1 MPSKTEFYRQ
11 MADHVATQ
19 LTGSW
24 QEWAGFL
31 TTAARLYKYPFH
43 EQLLI
48 YAQRPDATACAE
60 YDLWNEKMGRYVR
73 RGSKGIALVD
83 DSGDRP
89 RLRYVFDISDTGTRE
104 HSRTPWLWQLE
115 ERHLDSVQAMLERT
129 YDVSGDDLAGQLT
142 EVAGKLA
149 EEYWTEHQQDFFYI
163 VDGSF
168 LEEYDEYNIGVQF
181 KAAATVSITYAL
193 MSRCGLEP
201 ERYFDHEDFMAI
213 FDFNTPS
220 TIGALG
226 TAVSQINQQVL
237 RQIGVTVRN
246 AEREA
251 NQERSKQD
259 EQSHDL
265 YPERRLSDSRPEA
278 EPAAGE
284 TPGQVRQDE
293 ENLPEGTSSHPLQPD
308 VAEREAV
315 PAPSGDRRDR
325 PEQTGADDAP
335 AGEGSGSH
343 RGTESQR
350 SHEVGGA
357 DEHLQSSGRRNPDG
371 GAYQQLT
378 LNLFLSEAEQIQS
391 IDEAEN
397 VAHTSSAFSFAQND
411 IDHVLRLG
419 GNTDRQ
425 RERVVA
431 AFEKQ
436 KTTAEIA
443 EILKTLYHGG
453 NGLGSVSAWYAEDGI
468 HLSHGKSVRYDR
480 SAQVISWE
488 SAAERIGELLESG
501 QFASNVELAEAAG
514 YERSLLAEKLWHLYH
529 DFSDK
534 ARDSGYLSCLSGI
547 QRTGFPEETAW
558 LTEQLN
564 SPEFRQTLAEE
575 YAAFWTAYQQD
586 RELLRFHY
594 HKPREIWESL
604 QDLSLPRKSFSSE
617 MQDVPAVKQFITEDE
632 IDAAMTGG
640 SGIEG
645 GKGRI
650 FTFFKNPHT
659 DKEKVDFLKSEYG
672 IGGHSHALSGAM
684 GSNEDHDGKGLHY
697 KKDGCPD
704 MHFTWEKVAK
714 RITGLIQKGRYLT
727 EQEQAQ
733 YDKIQAEKALA
744 EEDALQAQQ
753 PTPEIWEYNGVK
765 ERHSDDIVLYQMGDF
780 FELYGEDAKTAAAEL
795 DFHLTTR
802 AIPGGGRVEMCGF
815 PANRL
820 EQVVEHLRDQHDV
833 TISAVPEGGRERQE
847 YSMLSIDHEAE
858 QHINAQEAEF
868 GADGTRV
875 FRDMEPEQAT
885 PTIREL
891 YEKYKPIVM
900 EAVTQDT
907 RYRNA
912 CGHSDYENAMIECN
926 AAVRRTILD
935 SHDIELIRLFS
946 DVPEF
951 RQWLHREV
959 ADETYPKLHELLRP
973 LSQEDIDSA
982 LCAWNGN
989 IESKHA
995 VVRYMKDHAREKDTA
1010 AWLAQEYGGSNSLFV
1025 VRAGSPEEMQLPWP
1039 KVQRRL
1045 AQLIQEDRFYTEEEQ
1060 DRFDNIDPIAIREA
1074 LEERGIVNGQV
1085 ADPEKLDNDP
1095 FIQRVMSDA
1104 EQIAAAEAEQ
1114 TSEVSI
1120 SDEEYDAVRSPI
1132 PQRTS
1137 YDPATPVYAV
1147 GDTVYIEDDAYQIT
1161 ELREDTVQLLPTGMV
1176 YPIYRAERKE
1186 QFEQLLRA
1194 DRRNAYYT
1202 EFLPIDPDK
1211 ADQDLRDVLAHGLM
1225 DEADKKQISTLLQS
1239 GRSNSEIAYWLSRA
1253 YPGEIETLNLE
1264 TGDIADYR
1272 TTAQGMELEVMDAE
1286 EKRLAVLYFRW
1297 DEVAP
1302 LLRGMY
1308 ARQLDGFG
1316 QEQPQPA
1323 TESPTFHSETVAVY
1337 PGDKN
1342 NLPYDVVVER
1352 LHIEEPEPPA
1362 PVTEPEKTF
1371 EEVLDEHPV
1380 SIPVNG
1386 QWQTFPN
1393 ARAAE
1398 EASYEEYKANLRH
1411 NAQNFRITDAHLGE
1425 GGPKA
1430 KFQANI
1436 EAIKLL
1442 KHLEETTGQATPEQQ
1457 EILSRYVGW
1466 GGLADAFDPE
1476 KPAWAAE
1483 YAQLKELL
1491 TPEEYAA
1498 ARSSTLNA
1506 HYTSPTVIQAIY
1518 EAVGRMGFETGNIL
1532 EPSCGVGNF
1541 FGMLPEKMRNSRL
1554 YGVELDSISGRIA
1567 KQLYPKADITVA
1579 GFETTDRRDFY
1590 DLAIG
1595 NVPFG
1600 QYQVRDKAYDKL
1612 NFSIHNYFFA
1622 KALDQVRP
1630 GGVVAFV
1637 TSRYTMDAKDSTVRR
1652 YLAQRA
1658 ELLGAIRLPNDAF
1671 KKNAGA
1677 EVVSDIIFL
1686 QKRDRPLDIVPE
1698 WTQTGQTEDGFAIN
1712 RYFLDHPEMVL
1723 GRQEPEST
1731 AHGMDYTVN
1740 PIEGLELADQLHDA
1754 VKHIRG
1760 TYQEADLPEL
1770 GEGEAIDTSI
1780 PADPNVKNYSYT
1792 VVDGDVYFRENS
1804 RMVRPDLN
1812 ATAEARVQGLVGLR
1826 ECVQQLIDLQ
1836 MDAATPD
1843 SAIRDKQAEL
1853 NRLYD
1858 SFSAKYGLIND
1869 RANRLA
1875 FADDSSYYLLC
1886 ALEVIDED
1894 GKLERKADMFTKRTI
1909 KPHKAVETVDT
1920 ASEALAVSIAE
1931 RACVDMAYMSE
1942 LTGKTS
1948 DELAAELQG
1957 VIFRVPG
1964 QVEKDGTPH
1973 YVTADEYLSGNV
1985 RRKLRQAQRAAQQDP
2000 SFAANVEALTAAQ
2013 PKDLDASEIEVR
2025 LGATWIDKEYI
2036 QQFMYETFDTPFY
2049 MQRNIE
2055 VNYTPF
2061 TAEWQITGK
2070 SSISQNNVAAYTTY
2084 GTSRANAYKIL
2095 EDSLNLR
2102 DVRIYD
2108 TVEDAD
2114 GRERR
2119 VLNAKETTLAAQKQQ
2134 AIRDAFKD
2142 WIWKDPDRR
2151 QALVRQY
2158 NEEMNSTRPREYD
2171 GGHITFG
2178 GMNPAI
2184 TLREHQKN
2192 AIAHVLYGGN
2202 TLLAHE
2208 VGAGKTFEMVAAAME
2223 SKRLGLCQ
2231 KSLFVVPNHLTEQWA
2246 SEFLRLYPSA
2256 NILVTTKKDFETH
2269 NRKKFCARIA
2279 TGDYDAIIMG
2289 HSQFEKIPIS
2299 RERQER
2305 LLYEQI
2311 DEITEGIAEVQASGG
2326 ERFTVKQLERTRKSL
2341 EARLEKLQAES
2352 RKDDVVT
2359 FEQLGVDRLFVDE
2372 AHNYKNLFLYTKMR
2386 NVAGLSTSDAQKSSD
2401 MFAKCRYMD
2410 EITGNRGV
2418 IFATGTPV
2426 SNSMT
2431 ELYTMQRYLQYD
2443 RLQELNMTHFDCWA
2457 SRFGETVTAL
2467 ELAPEGTGY
2476 RARTRFSKFFNL
2488 PELMNLFKEVAD
2500 IKTADQLNLPTP
2512 EVEYH
2517 NIVAQPT
2524 EHQQEMVKALS
2535 ERASEVHRGS
2545 VDPSVDNMLKI
2556 TSDGRKLGLDQRIIN
2571 QLLPDEPGTKV
2582 NQCVDNIMQIWRDGD
2597 ADKLTQLVFCDIS
2610 TPQAA
2615 PSKKAAKQLDNPL
2628 LHGLEEA
2635 IPLDEPEPAFT
2646 IYEDIRQ
2653 KLIAQGM
2660 PADQIA
2666 FIHEANTEVRK
2677 KELFSKVRTGQVRV
2691 LLGSTAKMGAG
2702 TNVQDRLVALHDLDC
2717 PWRPGDLA
2725 QRKGRIERQ
2734 GNQNPLVHVYRY
2746 VTEGTFDA
2754 YLWQTVENKQKFIS
2768 QIMTS
2773 KSPVRSCD
2781 DVDETALSFAEI
2793 KALCAGDPRIKERM
2807 DLDVEVAK
2815 LKLMK
2820 ADHQSKQYRLEDQLL
2835 KYSPQEIE
2843 TNKGYIQGF
2852 EVDLET
2858 LVAHPH
2864 PADGFAGMEI
2874 RGDVLTD
2881 KENAGAALLDACKEV
2896 KTSDPVQI
2904 GSYRGFIMSVEF
2916 EAWKQEYTLLL
2927 KGQMT
2932 HRATLG
2938 TDPRGNLTR
2947 IDNALAQMPQRLE
2960 AVKNQLENL
2969 YQQQAAAK
2977 EEVGKP
2983 FPFEDDL
2990 RIKSARLVELDTLLN
3005 IDGKGHAQPET
3016 VAAKSA
3022 RPSVLDSLKRPVPPR
3037 SPEKKPKQHEEVR

>member
-1 MPSKTEFYRQ
+1 MPTKAELYAQ
-11 MADHVATQ
+11 MADKVATQ

-31 TTAARLYKYPFH
+31 TTASRLYKYPFH
-43 EQLLI
+43 EQLMI

-83 DSGDRP
+83 DSGNRP

-201 ERYFDHEDFMAI
+201 ERYFNHEDFMAI

-265 YPERRLSDSRPEA
+265 YPERRLSDSRPEV

-293 ENLPEGTSSHPLQPD
+293 ENLPEGTPSHPLQPD

-357 DEHLQSSGRRNPDG
+357 DEHLQSTGRGDSDG

-514 YERSLLAEKLWHLYH
+514 YERSLLATKFWNLYH
-529 DFSDK
+529 DLSED
-534 ARDSGYLSCLSGI
+534 AREAGYLSCLSEIKGN
-547 QRTGFPEETAW
+547 GFPEETRR
-558 LTEQLN
+558 LTEQLS
-564 SPEFRQTLAEE
+564 SPAFRQTLKEE
-575 YAAFWTAYQQD
+575 YAAFWTAYQQNRD
-586 RELLRFHY
+586 LLRFHY
-594 HKPREIWESL
+594 HRPREIWENLKDLDLPRRTFSS
-604 QDLSLPRKSFSSE
+604 DLS
-617 MQDVPAVKQFITEDE
+617 QVPTVQHFITEDE

-640 SGIEG
+640 SSFAG

-650 FTFFKNPHT
+650 YAFFMENHT
-659 DKEKVDFLKSEYG
+659 DKEKVRFLKDEYG
-672 IGGHSHALSGAM
+672 IGGRSHALSGATHS
-684 GSNEDHDGKGLHY
+684 GEDHDGKGLHY
-697 KKDGCPD
+697 KKQDCPD
-704 MHFTWEKVAK
+704 VHLNWEKVAK
-714 RITGLIQKGRYLT
+714 RITSLVQKGRYLT

-733 YDKIQAEKALA
+733 YDKIQAEKELA
-744 EEDALQAQQ
+744 EEDAIQAQQ
-753 PTPEIWEYNGVK
+753 PEVEEETPKPTFRE
-765 ERHSDDIVLYQMGDF
+765 Q
-780 FELYGEDAKTAAAEL
+780 FEQYKPVVTAAIFEDAA
-795 DFHLTTR
+795 
-802 AIPGGGRVEMCGF
+802 
-815 PANRL
+815 
-820 EQVVEHLRDQHDV
+820 
-833 TISAVPEGGRERQE
+833 
-847 YSMLSIDHEAE
+847 
-858 QHINAQEAEF
+858 
-868 GADGTRV
+868 
-875 FRDMEPEQAT
+875 
-885 PTIREL
+885 
-891 YEKYKPIVM
+891 
-900 EAVTQDT
+900 
-907 RYRNA
+907 YRNA
-912 CGHSDYENAMIECN
+912 CGHSDRENAVIEGN
-926 AAVRRTILD
+926 AAVRRAVLA
-935 SHDIELIRLFS
+935 SKNMELIRLYS

-951 RQWLHREV
+951 RQRLHREV
-959 ADETYPKLHELLRP
+959 IDETYPKLHELLRP

-982 LCAWNGN
+982 ICAWNGN

-1010 AWLAQEYGGSNSLFV
+1010 AWLAQEYGSSNSPFV
-1025 VRAGSPEEMQLPWP
+1025 VRTGSPEETQLPWP

-1045 AQLIQEDRFYTEEEQ
+1045 AQLIQENRFYTKEEQ

-1085 ADPEKLDNDP
+1085 ADPKKLDNDP
-1095 FIQRVMSDA
+1095 FIQRVVSDA
-1104 EQIAAAEAEQ
+1104 EQIVAAE
-1114 TSEVSI
+1114 
-1120 SDEEYDAVRSPI
+1120 SP
-1132 PQRTS
+1132 
-1137 YDPATPVYAV
+1137 A
-1147 GDTVYIEDDAYQIT
+1147 
-1161 ELREDTVQLLPTGMV
+1161 
-1176 YPIYRAERKE
+1176 
-1186 QFEQLLRA
+1186 
-1194 DRRNAYYT
+1194 
-1202 EFLPIDPDK
+1202 
-1211 ADQDLRDVLAHGLM
+1211 
-1225 DEADKKQISTLLQS
+1225 
-1239 GRSNSEIAYWLSRA
+1239 
-1253 YPGEIETLNLE
+1253 
-1264 TGDIADYR
+1264 
-1272 TTAQGMELEVMDAE
+1272 
-1286 EKRLAVLYFRW
+1286 
-1297 DEVAP
+1297 
-1302 LLRGMY
+1302 
-1308 ARQLDGFG
+1308 
-1316 QEQPQPA
+1316 
-1323 TESPTFHSETVAVY
+1323 FHSETVAVY
-1337 PGDKN
+1337 PGEKN

-1352 LHIEEPEPPA
+1352 LHIEEPESPT
-1362 PVTEPEKTF
+1362 PVPEQEKTF

-1380 SIPVNG
+1380 SIQVNG
-1386 QWQTFPN
+1386 RWQTFPN
-1393 ARAAE
+1393 ANAAE
-1398 EASYEEYKANLRH
+1398 EASYEEYKANLRR
-1411 NAQNFRITDAHLGE
+1411 NAQNFRITDEHLGE

-1430 KFQANI
+1430 KFQANVN
-1436 EAIKLL
+1436 AIRLL
-1442 KHLEETTGQATPEQQ
+1442 KELEAAGQQASPEQQ
-1457 EILSRYVGW
+1457 EVLSRYVGW
-1466 GGLADAFDPE
+1466 GGLSDAFDPE
-1476 KPAWAAE
+1476 KPAWALE

-1532 EPSCGVGNF
+1532 EPSMGVGNF
-1541 FGMLPEKMRNSRL
+1541 FGMLPEEMRNSRL
-1554 YGVELDSISGRIA
+1554 YGVELDPVSGRIA

-1579 GFETTDRRDFY
+1579 GFETTDRRDFF

-1600 QYQVRDKAYDKL
+1600 QYQVNDKAYNKL

-1712 RYFLDHPEMVL
+1712 RYFIDHPEMVL
-1723 GRQEPEST
+1723 GRQEPVST

-1740 PIEGLELADQLHDA
+1740 PIAGLELSDQLHDA
-1754 VKHIRG
+1754 VKYIHG
-1760 TYQEADLPEL
+1760 TYQEAELPEL

-1780 PADPNVKNYSYT
+1780 PADPNVKNYSYAI
-1792 VVDGDVYFRENS
+1792 VDGQVYYRENS

-1812 ATAEARVQGLVGLR
+1812 ATAEARVKGLVGLR
-1826 ECVQQLIDLQ
+1826 DCVQELIDLQ
-1836 MDAATPD
+1836 MDAAVPD
-1843 SAIRDKQAEL
+1843 STITQKQAEL
-1853 NRLYD
+1853 NILYD

-1875 FADDSSYYLLC
+1875 YADDSSYYLLC

-1909 KPHKAVETVDT
+1909 KPHQAVAAVDT
-1920 ASEALAVSIAE
+1920 ASEALAVSISE
-1931 RACVDMAYMSE
+1931 KACVDMGYMSQ
-1942 LTGKTS
+1942 LTGKTTE
-1948 DELAAELQG
+1948 ELAGELQG

-1964 QVEKDGTPH
+1964 QLEQDGTPH

-2000 SFAANVEALTAAQ
+2000 VYAVNVEALTVAQ

-2036 QQFMYETFDTPFY
+2036 QQFMYETFRTPY
-2049 MQRNIE
+2049 YLQRNIE
-2055 VNYTPF
+2055 VKYSSF

-2070 SSISQNNVAAYTTY
+2070 TSVPYSDVAANTTY

-2108 TVEDAD
+2108 TIEDAD
-2114 GRERR
+2114 GKERR

-2134 AIRDAFKD
+2134 AIREAFKD
-2142 WIWKDPDRR
+2142 WIWKDPERR
-2151 QALVRQY
+2151 QTLVRQY

-2171 GGHITFG
+2171 GSHITFG
-2178 GMNPAI
+2178 GMNPEI
-2184 TLREHQKN
+2184 TLREHQLN

-2223 SKRLGLCQ
+2223 AKRLGLCQ

-2289 HSQFEKIPIS
+2289 HSQFERIPIS

-2341 EARLEKLQAES
+2341 EARLEKLQAEG

-2431 ELYTMQRYLQYD
+2431 ELYTMQRYLQYE

-2535 ERASEVHRGS
+2535 ERASLVHSGT
-2545 VDPSVDNMLKI
+2545 VDPSQDNMLKI
-2556 TSDGRKLGLDQRIIN
+2556 TSDGRKLGLDQRIVN
-2571 QLLPDEPGTKV
+2571 QMLPDEPGTKV
-2582 NQCVDNIMQIWRDGD
+2582 NQCVDNIMQIWRDGE

-2610 TPQAA
+2610 TPQAKA
-2615 PSKKAAKQLDNPL
+2615 PASKAAKTLDNPL
-2628 LHGLEEA
+2628 LHALEGA
-2635 IPLDEPEPAFT
+2635 VPLPEQEPVFT
-2646 IYEDIRQ
+2646 VYDDIRQ

-2691 LLGSTAKMGAG
+2691 LMGSTAKMGAG

-2734 GNQNPLVHVYRY
+2734 GNQNLLVHVYRY

-2807 DLDVEVAK
+2807 DLDVEVSR

-2835 KYSPQEIE
+2835 KYFPEEIE
-2843 TNKGYIQGF
+2843 KHKGFIKGF
-2852 EVDLET
+2852 ESDMEV

-2864 PADGFAGMEI
+2864 PEDGFAGMEI
-2874 RGDVLTD
+2874 RGDLLTD

-2904 GSYRGFIMSVEF
+2904 GSYRGYAMSVEF
-2916 EAWKQEYTLLL
+2916 SAWKQEYTLLL

-2960 AVKNQLENL
+2960 AAKAQLDNL
-2969 YQQQAAAK
+2969 HQQQAAAK

-2983 FPFEDDL
+2983 FLYEEEL
-2990 RIKSARLVELDTLLN
+2990 RSKNARLVELDTLLN
-3005 IDGKGHAQPET
+3005 IDGKGQGQAHTESAVAQST
-3016 VAAKSA
+3016 
-3022 RPSVLDSLKRPVPPR
+3022 RPSVLDHLKRPVPPR
-3037 SPEKKPKQHEEVR
+3037 STDKKPKQHEEVR

>member
-115 ERHLDSVQAMLERT
+115 EHHLDSVQAMLERT

-149 EEYWTEHQQDFFYI
+149 GEYWNEHRQDFLYI

-168 LEEYDEYNIGVQF
+168 LEEYDEFNIEVQF
-181 KAAATVSITYAL
+181 KAAATISISYAL

-201 ERYFDHEDFMAI
+201 ERYFTHEDFMAI
-213 FDFNTPS
+213 FDFNTPA

-237 RQIGVTVRN
+237 RQIGVTIRN

-251 NQERSKQD
+251 IKERRPQH
-259 EQSHDL
+259 EESHEL
-265 YPERRLSDSRPEA
+265 HPERRLSDSRPEA

-284 TPGQVRQDE
+284 APGQVRQDAE
-293 ENLPEGTSSHPLQPD
+293 SIPQGTPSHPLQP
-308 VAEREAV
+308 VADEREAV
-315 PAPSGDRRDR
+315 SAPAGNRRDR
-325 PEQTGADDAP
+325 TEQTGADDAP

-357 DEHLQSSGRRNPDG
+357 DEHLQSSGRGNPDG

-488 SAAERIGELLESG
+488 SAAERIGELLQDG
-501 QFASNVELAEAAG
+501 NFATNVELTEAAG

-534 ARDSGYLSCLSGI
+534 AREAGYLSCLSVI

-558 LTEQLN
+558 LAEQLN
-564 SPEFRQTLAEE
+564 RPESRQTLAEE

-594 HKPREIWESL
+594 HKPREIWENL
-604 QDLSLPRKSFSSE
+604 KDLSLPRTTFTAQLTE
-617 MQDVPAVKQFITEDE
+617 VPAAKQFITEDE
-632 IDAAMTGG
+632 IDAAMTNG
-640 SGIEG
+640 SSFAG

-650 FTFFKNPHT
+650 FVFFQGNHT
-659 DKEKVDFLKSEYG
+659 DKEKVDFLKREYG
-672 IGGHSHALSGAM
+672 IGGRSHALSGATYS
-684 GSNEDHDGKGLHY
+684 GEDHDGKGLHY

-704 MHFTWEKVAK
+704 VHFTWEKAAK
-714 RITGLIQKGRYLT
+714 RITDLIQKGRYLT
-727 EQEQAQ
+727 KQEQTE

-765 ERHSDDIVLYQMGDF
+765 EHHPDDMVLYQMGDF

-795 DFHLTTR
+795 GFNLTTR

-815 PANRL
+815 PAKRL
-820 EQVVEHLRDQHDV
+820 EQVVEQLRDQHDV

-847 YSMLSIDHEAE
+847 YSMPSIDHEAE
-858 QHINAQEAEF
+858 QHIDAQEAEF
-868 GADGTRV
+868 GADGNRV
-875 FRDMEPEQAT
+875 FRDTEAT
-885 PTIREL
+885 TSPTIREL
-891 YEKYKPIVM
+891 YEQYKPV
-900 EAVTQDT
+900 VTAAISEDAA
-907 RYRNA
+907 YRNA
-912 CGHSDYENAMIECN
+912 CGHSDRENAVIEGN
-926 AAVRRTILD
+926 AAIRRAVLGSGD
-935 SHDIELIRLFS
+935 LELIRLYS

-951 RQWLHREV
+951 RQRLHREV
-959 ADETYPKLHELLRP
+959 IDETYPKLHELLRP
-973 LSQEDIDSA
+973 LSQEDIDTA

-1010 AWLAQEYGGSNSLFV
+1010 AWLAQEYGGSNSNSLFV
-1025 VRAGSPEEMQLPWP
+1025 VRAGSPEETQLPWP

-1045 AQLIQEDRFYTEEEQ
+1045 AQLIQEERFYTEEEQ
-1060 DRFDNIDPIAIREA
+1060 NRFDNIDPIAIREA

-1095 FIQRVMSDA
+1095 FIQRVMA
-1104 EQIAAAEAEQ
+1104 NVEQIAAEEQEQSNQSLSDAEYARHNLIPGE
-1114 TSEVSI
+1114 TTFALDGRTFRVSKLEPDI
-1120 SDEEYDAVRSPI
+1120 GRVELQDVTFAN
-1132 PQRTS
+1132 
-1137 YDPATPVYAV
+1137 AV
-1147 GDTVYIEDDAYQIT
+1147 GF
-1161 ELREDTVQLLPTGMV
+1161 
-1176 YPIYRAERKE
+1176 PIFRVEPISVIRQHLE
-1186 QFEQLLRA
+1186 QKPEPAQ
-1194 DRRNAYYT
+1194 
-1202 EFLPIDPDK
+1202 
-1211 ADQDLRDVLAHGLM
+1211 
-1225 DEADKKQISTLLQS
+1225 
-1239 GRSNSEIAYWLSRA
+1239 
-1253 YPGEIETLNLE
+1253 PG
-1264 TGDIADYR
+1264 
-1272 TTAQGMELEVMDAE
+1272 
-1286 EKRLAVLYFRW
+1286 F
-1297 DEVAP
+1297 
-1302 LLRGMY
+1302 
-1308 ARQLDGFG
+1308 
-1316 QEQPQPA
+1316 A
-1323 TESPTFHSETVAVY
+1323 TEPVTVY

-1342 NLPYDVVVER
+1342 HLPYDVVVQTLRTNE
-1352 LHIEEPEPPA
+1352 LEPPA
-1362 PVTEPEKTF
+1362 PAIEPEKTLD
-1371 EEVLDEHPV
+1371 EVLDEHPISV
-1380 SIPVNG
+1380 QVNG
-1386 QWQTFPN
+1386 EWRTFPN

-1398 EASYEEYKANLRH
+1398 EASYEEYKANLRR
-1411 NAQNFRITDAHLGE
+1411 NAKNFRITDEHLGE

-1436 EAIKLL
+1436 AAIKLL
-1442 KHLEETTGQATPEQQ
+1442 KYLEETTEQATPEQQ
-1457 EILSRYVGW
+1457 KILSRYVGW
-1466 GGLADAFDPE
+1466 GGLVDAFDPDKE
-1476 KPAWAAE
+1476 SWSKE

-1491 TPEEYAA
+1491 TPEEYVA
-1498 ARSSTLNA
+1498 ARGSTLNA
-1506 HYTSPTVIQAIY
+1506 HYTSPTVIKAIY

-1532 EPSCGVGNF
+1532 EPSMGVGNF

-1698 WTQTGQTEDGFAIN
+1698 WTQTGQTQDGFAIN
-1712 RYFLDHPEMVL
+1712 RYFIDHPEMVL
-1723 GRQEPEST
+1723 GRQEPVST

-1740 PIEGLELADQLHDA
+1740 PIEGLELSDQLHDA
-1754 VKHIRG
+1754 VKYIHG
-1760 TYQEADLPEL
+1760 TYQEAELPEL

-1780 PADPNVKNYSYT
+1780 PADPNVKNYSYAI
-1792 VVDGDVYFRENS
+1792 VDGQVYYRENS

-1812 ATAEARVQGLVGLR
+1812 ATAEARVKGLVGLR
-1826 ECVQQLIDLQ
+1826 DCVQELIDLQ
-1836 MDAATPD
+1836 MDAAVPD
-1843 SAIRDKQAEL
+1843 STIREKQAEL
-1853 NRLYD
+1853 NSLYD

-1875 FADDSSYYLLC
+1875 YADDSSYYLLC

-1909 KPHKAVETVDT
+1909 KPHKAVDTVDT

-1931 RACVDMAYMSE
+1931 KACVDMAYMSE

-2000 SFAANVEALTAAQ
+2000 SFAVNVEALTAAQ

-2049 MQRNIE
+2049 MQRNIQ

-2114 GRERR
+2114 GKERR

-2142 WIWKDPDRR
+2142 WIWKDPERR

-2171 GGHITFG
+2171 GSHIVFG
-2178 GMNPAI
+2178 GMNPSI
-2184 TLREHQKN
+2184 TLREHQLN
-2192 AIAHVLYGGN
+2192 AIAHVMYGGN

-2289 HSQFEKIPIS
+2289 HSQFERIPIS

-2341 EARLEKLQAES
+2341 EARLEKLQAEG

-2556 TSDGRKLGLDQRIIN
+2556 TSDGRKLGLDQRIVN
-2571 QLLPDEPGTKV
+2571 QMLPDEPGTKV

-2660 PADQIA
+2660 PAEQIA

-2820 ADHQSKQYRLEDQLL
+2820 ADHQSKHYRLEDHLL
-2835 KYSPQEIE
+2835 KYFPQEIE

-2852 EVDLET
+2852 EADLET
-2858 LVAHPH
+2858 LAAHPH

-2904 GSYRGFIMSVEF
+2904 GSYRGFTMSVEF

-2990 RIKSARLVELDTLLN
+2990 RVKSARLVELDTLLN

-3016 VAAKSA
+3016 VVAKSA
-3022 RPSVLDSLKRPVPPR
+3022 RPSVLDSLKRPATPR
-3037 SPEKKPKQHEEVR
+3037 STDKKPKQHEEVR

>member
-1 MPSKTEFYRQ
+1 M
-11 MADHVATQ
+11 
-19 LTGSW
+19 
-24 QEWAGFL
+24 
-31 TTAARLYKYPFH
+31 
-43 EQLLI
+43 
-48 YAQRPDATACAE
+48 
-60 YDLWNEKMGRYVR
+60 
-73 RGSKGIALVD
+73 
-83 DSGDRP
+83 
-89 RLRYVFDISDTGTRE
+89 
-104 HSRTPWLWQLE
+104 
-115 ERHLDSVQAMLERT
+115 
-129 YDVSGDDLAGQLT
+129 
-142 EVAGKLA
+142 
-149 EEYWTEHQQDFFYI
+149 
-163 VDGSF
+163 
-168 LEEYDEYNIGVQF
+168 
-181 KAAATVSITYAL
+181 
-193 MSRCGLEP
+193 
-201 ERYFDHEDFMAI
+201 
-213 FDFNTPS
+213 
-220 TIGALG
+220 
-226 TAVSQINQQVL
+226 
-237 RQIGVTVRN
+237 
-246 AEREA
+246 
-251 NQERSKQD
+251 
-259 EQSHDL
+259 
-265 YPERRLSDSRPEA
+265 
-278 EPAAGE
+278 
-284 TPGQVRQDE
+284 
-293 ENLPEGTSSHPLQPD
+293 
-308 VAEREAV
+308 
-315 PAPSGDRRDR
+315 
-325 PEQTGADDAP
+325 
-335 AGEGSGSH
+335 
-343 RGTESQR
+343 
-350 SHEVGGA
+350 
-357 DEHLQSSGRRNPDG
+357 
-371 GAYQQLT
+371 
-378 LNLFLSEAEQIQS
+378 
-391 IDEAEN
+391 
-397 VAHTSSAFSFAQND
+397 
-411 IDHVLRLG
+411 LRLG

-480 SAQVISWE
+480 SAKVISWE

-1161 ELREDTVQLLPTGMV
+1161 ELRDDTVQLLPTGMV

-1225 DEADKKQISTLLQS
+1225 DEADKQQLSTLLQS

-1253 YPGEIETLNLE
+1253 YPREIETLDLE

-1272 TTAQGMELEVMDAE
+1272 TTAQGMELEVLDAE
-1286 EKRLAVLYFRW
+1286 EKRLAVLYIRW

-1316 QEQPQPA
+1316 QEQPQPSA
-1323 TESPTFHSETVAVY
+1323 ESPAFHSETVAVY

-2835 KYSPQEIE
+2835 KYFPQEIE